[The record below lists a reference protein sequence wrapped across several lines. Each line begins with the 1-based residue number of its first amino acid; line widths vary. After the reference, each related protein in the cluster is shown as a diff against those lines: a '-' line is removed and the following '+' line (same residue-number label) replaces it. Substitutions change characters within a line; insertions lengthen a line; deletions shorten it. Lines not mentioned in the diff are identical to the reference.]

1 MTYEEARMTDKEI
14 IKALEH
20 CSVDDCSKDCPMIYT
35 KGICSIELPGKALE
49 VIKHQQEHIKELE
62 IIIGL
67 QRKRKY
73 YNKFV
78 KEVWQ
83 KEHGKLS
90 YPDFD
95 EIYKRYFEQQERFD
109 RIEKAINEYFEKQ
122 CEIRTEGKKEYPAG
136 LIQDLLTHNKKICK
150 IVKAGGKKNET

>member
-1 MTYEEARMTDKEI
+1 MTDEMTYEKAIDWLKLDIKMAMFDPMTGEYQHPNWEALQV
-14 IKALEH
+14 IKAQE
-20 CSVDDCSKDCPMIYT
+20 KA
-35 KGICSIELPGKALE
+35 IEAL
-49 VIKHQQEHIKELE
+49 QEIEDLKVLT
-62 IIIGL
+62 GL

-95 EIYKRYFEQQERFD
+95 EIYKRYFEQQAEIERL
-109 RIEKAINEYFEKQ
+109 EKAIDIHKAIAEDWKYEVKRLGKVVGDVNE
-122 CEIRTEGKKEYPAG
+122 
-136 LIQDLLTHNKKICK
+136 L
-150 IVKAGGKKNET
+150 

>member
-1 MTYEEARMTDKEI
+1 MTDGMTYEEAIDWLKLDIKMTQFDPMTGEYKQTNWEALQV
-14 IKALEH
+14 IKAQE
-20 CSVDDCSKDCPMIYT
+20 KA
-35 KGICSIELPGKALE
+35 IEAL
-49 VIKHQQEHIKELE
+49 QEIEDLKVLT
-62 IIIGL
+62 GL

-95 EIYKRYFEQQERFD
+95 EIYKRYFEQQAE
-109 RIEKAINEYFEKQ
+109 IEK
-122 CEIRTEGKKEYPAG
+122 
-136 LIQDLLTHNKKICK
+136 LNKVIDIHKMIADDWK
-150 IVKAGGKKNET
+150 YEAKRLERMVGGSDDR

>member
-1 MTYEEARMTDKEI
+1 MTYEEAKSKIIVQLTQARGTLECLPAKTKQESPLNDLIEAYILAIEALQEI
-14 IKALEH
+14 EDLKVL
-20 CSVDDCSKDCPMIYT
+20 T
-35 KGICSIELPGKALE
+35 
-49 VIKHQQEHIKELE
+49 
-62 IIIGL
+62 GL

-95 EIYKRYFEQQERFD
+95 EIYKRYFEQQAEIERL
-109 RIEKAINEYFEKQ
+109 EKAIDIHKAIAEDWKYEVKRLGKVVGDVNE
-122 CEIRTEGKKEYPAG
+122 
-136 LIQDLLTHNKKICK
+136 L
-150 IVKAGGKKNET
+150 

>member
-1 MTYEEARMTDKEI
+1 MANKMTYEEARALLEATATNLLGDSCSVEDERIRKLMLKKYDAIDKAIE
-14 IKALEH
+14 ALEE
-20 CSVDDCSKDCPMIYT
+20 
-35 KGICSIELPGKALE
+35 IEDLKVLM
-49 VIKHQQEHIKELE
+49 
-62 IIIGL
+62 GL

-95 EIYKRYFEQQERFD
+95 EIYKRYFEQQAE
-109 RIEKAINEYFEKQ
+109 IEKLNKAIDIHKMIADDWKYEAKRLEKMVGANND
-122 CEIRTEGKKEYPAG
+122 R
-136 LIQDLLTHNKKICK
+136 
-150 IVKAGGKKNET
+150 